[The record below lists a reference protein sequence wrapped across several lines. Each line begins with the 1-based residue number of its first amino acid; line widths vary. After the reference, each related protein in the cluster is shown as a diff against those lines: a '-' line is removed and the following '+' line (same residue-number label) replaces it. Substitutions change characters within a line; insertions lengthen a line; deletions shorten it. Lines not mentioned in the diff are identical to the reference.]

1 MTDQMRKMLDELM
14 GTQRDGK
21 KVSFAFTKNAGMS
34 SLCLVLVPWPECN
47 VSSNVFSQEK
57 TSFLK
62 K

>member
-34 SLCLVLVPWPECN
+34 SYLA
-47 VSSNVFSQEK
+47 SA
-57 TSFLK
+57 
-62 K
+62 